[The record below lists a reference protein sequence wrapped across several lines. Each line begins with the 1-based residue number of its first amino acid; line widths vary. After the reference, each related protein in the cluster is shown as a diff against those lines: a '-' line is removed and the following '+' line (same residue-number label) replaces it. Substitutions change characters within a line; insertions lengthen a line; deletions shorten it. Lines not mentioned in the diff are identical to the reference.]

1 MCTKQLTFRTVSD
14 NYEWRKPDCHRPR
27 EGGLRQGEN
36 FWLHVTTASA
46 QCFCLSECFFLFL
59 NVFVYD
65 VVSSQRGSDSN
76 HSYSARFVDGK
87 LVYEG
92 TVYELGQHILI
103 ETRNSPAVQYVFVVH
118 FLLNNT
124 LQYNCL

>member
-1 MCTKQLTFRTVSD
+1 MNGESQTATDPGKGVCGGVKIFGSALLRPARSVCVS
-14 NYEWRKPDCHRPR
+14 P
-27 EGGLRQGEN
+27 
-36 FWLHVTTASA
+36 SA
-46 QCFCLSECFFLFL
+46 FLFL
-59 NVFVYD
+59 NIFVYN